1 MKIIQES
8 KKEKLPVDFITQ
20 FISKGWDEVGTL
32 KASKTAIKDVFKDT
46 AKVEEVIQDLID
58 SYLVCIGRMELYL
71 DKKDYLDV
79 PDQEALKEDLMPAVV
94 DNMQA
99 TAEVTLPDFEVAV
112 KQDNDKIAIELEP
125 KEEAVQDEEV
135 PVENDSEAFEFYTDF
150 DEPEIDQETIETV
163 HAWLNK

>member
-79 PDQEALKEDLMPAVV
+79 PDQETLKEDLMPTVI
-94 DNMQA
+94 DNVQA
-99 TAEVTLPDFEVAV
+99 AAEAALPDFEVAV

-125 KEEAVQDEEV
+125 KEDVQDEEV
-135 PVENDSEAFEFYTDF
+135 PVEDDSEAFEFYTNF
-150 DEPEIDQETIETV
+150 DEPEIDQETRETI